1 MDEDAIAPT
10 TAPAVDP
17 ADPVA
22 AFSGLRE
29 VAAVVEIPLEV
40 PGRPT
45 QQGLLVTRDAE
56 VRALLTD
63 DRFRLDAAAVP
74 QAENFLRN
82 AQTGII
88 GLPEDL
94 ELLRRPMLS
103 RDGEDHARL
112 RRLVSRAFT
121 VRRVAGLRQRV
132 EAIVSGL
139 LDDIAAAGA
148 DGSPVDLVETLAYP
162 VPITVICELVG
173 VPEDDRD
180 RWREFARLLIHPDP
194 ERMPDVARG
203 MVAHVSAL
211 IEARRRAPAD
221 DLLSALVT
229 VHDDDGDRL
238 SEQELL
244 DMTVNLTVA
253 GFETTAHVL
262 AKGTLALL
270 SRPGRLDALRADP
283 QLWPTAVHE
292 LVRTCGPV
300 PAGAPRYA
308 AEDTEIAGTPVP
320 AGTAVLPGLLSAN
333 FDPRVVDRPD
343 ELDVRRRPARGEG
356 HLGFGHSAH
365 YCLGAAL
372 ARQEVEV
379 VLSALVTRFPGLRLA
394 EPADGPSRLG
404 FERLPALPV
413 HVDRPPAERSPSARG
428 AGLVEPA

>member
-40 PGRPT
+40 PGRLT

-88 GLPEDL
+88 GLPEGL

-121 VRRVAGLRQRV
+121 VRRVAGLRPRV

-139 LDDIAAAGA
+139 LDEIAAAGA

-203 MVAHVSAL
+203 MVAHVSEL

-308 AEDTEIAGTPVP
+308 AEDTEIAGTAVP

-356 HLGFGHSAH
+356 HLGFGHGAH

>member
-1 MDEDAIAPT
+1 MAEDTTT
-10 TAPAVDP
+10 TAPTAPTAGPDTVDP
-17 ADPVA
+17 SDPVA
-22 AFSGLRE
+22 GFSALRE
-29 VAAVVEIPLEV
+29 VAAVVEIPLEI

-45 QQGLLVTRDAE
+45 QQGLMVTRHAE
-56 VRALLTD
+56 VRAMLTD
-63 DRFRLDAAAVP
+63 DRFRHDAAAVP
-74 QAENFLRN
+74 EAENYLRN
-82 AQTGII
+82 AQTGLI

-94 ELLRRPMLS
+94 DLLRRPMLG

-121 VRRVAGLRQRV
+121 VRRVNGLRPRV
-132 EAIVSGL
+132 GAIVDGL
-139 LDDIAAAGA
+139 LDDVAAAGA
-148 DGSPVDLVETLAYP
+148 DGTPVDLVEALAYP
-162 VPITVICELVG
+162 VPIAVICELVG
-173 VPEDDRD
+173 VPEGDRD
-180 RWREFARLLIHPDP
+180 RWREFARLLIQPDP

-203 MVAHVSAL
+203 MVAHVRDL
-211 IEARRRAPAD
+211 IEARRREPAD
-221 DLLSALVT
+221 DLLSGLVAA
-229 VHDDDGDRL
+229 HDEDGDRL
-238 SEQELL
+238 SKQELV

-270 SRPGRLDALRADP
+270 SRPDELAALRADP

-292 LVRTCGPV
+292 LVRTCGPI

-320 AGTAVLPGLLSAN
+320 AGTAVLPGLLPAN

-343 ELDVRRRPARGEG
+343 ELDVRRDPGRGEG
-356 HLGFGHSAH
+356 HLGFGHGAH

-413 HVDRPPAERSPSARG
+413 HVDRPPEG
-428 AGLVEPA
+428 